1 MEMKKSTNLKLKQY
15 SKNMIL
21 AIQHSFAM
29 LGATVLVPI
38 ICNLSI
44 SIALICAGLGTI
56 IFYLVTKR
64 RVPVFLGSS
73 FAFIPAITGVIPP
86 ADKAPIGS
94 ELWLQS
100 VGKMSVA
107 ILFVG
112 LVYII
117 IAVLIKFI
125 GVKKISALFPPV
137 VVGPIVAVIGLN
149 LAPVVFS
156 SYIKPSYM
164 QPDSTNPAKMV
175 PNLELKGKVWAVVV
189 VTALVIIC
197 MAVFARKGFLST
209 ISVLCGMLAGYI
221 LAASL
226 GIIDYSPI
234 KQAGWIIGQGDTS
247 KVFTFY
253 KYMKFDFNVV
263 MMFIPL
269 ALVTISEH
277 LGDISVNSAIVGKN
291 FMEEPGLH
299 RTILGDG
306 LATAFAGFVGGPCNT
321 TYGEN
326 SAVLAITKNY
336 NPNVLA
342 LAGGVA
348 ILLGI
353 FGKIGGIIQ
362 TIPMAVIGG
371 ASLILFGMITANG
384 LKVLVDNKVDLTKA
398 RNSFTVALIL
408 VIGIGMGA
416 TGMTLELGKDF
427 KVSPLALV
435 TIIGILINQIFNLS
449 EYINKKLA
457 AKKNK
462 EQKEDKDI
470 HEIL

>member
-1 MEMKKSTNLKLKQY
+1 MEKQKFLTGKFGRY
-15 SKNMIL
+15 SKNVIL
-21 AIQHSFAM
+21 AIQHAFAM

-44 SIALICAGLGTI
+44 SIALICAGLGTL
-56 IFYLVTKR
+56 IFYLVTGRK
-64 RVPVFLGSS
+64 VPVFLGSS
-73 FAFIPAITGVIPP
+73 FAFIPAITGVIPN
-86 ADKAPIGS
+86 AKAAPIGS
-94 ELWLQS
+94 QLWLES

-107 ILFVG
+107 IIFVG
-112 LVYII
+112 IVYVV
-117 IAVLIKFI
+117 IAILIKFI
-125 GVKKISALFPPV
+125 GVKRISALFPPV
-137 VVGPIVAVIGLN
+137 VIGPIVAVIGLN
-149 LAPVVFS
+149 LAPVVFRD
-156 SYIKPSYM
+156 YIKPSYIVNNTVDT
-164 QPDSTNPAKMV
+164 Q
-175 PNLELKGKVWAVVV
+175 LKGKVWAVVI

-197 MAVFARKGFLST
+197 MAAFTKKGFLST

-221 LAASL
+221 LAACL
-226 GIIDYSPI
+226 GIIDYTAI
-234 KQAGWIIGQGDTS
+234 KEAGWVIGMKDTA
-247 KVFTFY
+247 KVFSFY
-253 KYMKFDFNVV
+253 KYMKFDGNTV
-263 MMFIPL
+263 MLFIPL

-291 FMEEPGLH
+291 FMEDPGLH

-306 LATAFAGFVGGPCNT
+306 LATACAGLLGGPCNT

-348 ILLGI
+348 ILLGV
-353 FGKIGGIIQ
+353 FGKVGGIIQ

-371 ASLILFGMITANG
+371 ASMILFGMITANG

-416 TGMTLELGKDF
+416 TGMSLEIGKIN
-427 KVSPLALV
+427 VSPLALV
-435 TIIGILINQIFNLS
+435 TIIGIIINQIFNLN
-449 EYINKKLA
+449 EYARKKINE
-457 AKKNK
+457 KKNK
-462 EQKEDKDI
+462 NQDKVEKEKNTSDKDI
-470 HEIL
+470 NEIL